1 MVRFS
6 GLGEAVFLRFIG
18 ELLRIGLPPIRFL
31 LPGQQRDDRRFHL
44 VKRTRMRALFL
55 FHLQDVI
62 AKLGGDDAADFVRF
76 QRERGGVKL
85 RHHATA
91 REVSEVA
98 AVFDAADHLA
108 RELRFDAQRDLAVA
122 QENAIAFAHGIG
134 QLLKSGADS
143 FGGADD
149 FLVKPFA
156 TAELVARIRAV
167 VRRSV
172 QQASDV
178 WTFGELQIEPRSH
191 LARVAGQPLALSPR
205 EFRLLLELCRE
216 AGTVVSKG
224 VLARRLEP
232 LGDPVDFG
240 AIEVHVS
247 HLRRRIGASRIRT
260 VRGVGYMLVL

>member
-1 MVRFS
+1 MHILMVEDDLDLGRALLQGLKGEGITSEWVRRAADARRFVENDVIDCVLLDLS
-6 GLGEAVFLRFIG
+6 LPDGTGH
-18 ELLRIGLPPIRFL
+18 ELLAQWRAAGMMLPI
-31 LPGQQRDDRRFHL
+31 
-44 VKRTRMRALFL
+44 
-55 FHLQDVI
+55 I
-62 AKLGGDDAADFVRF
+62 II
-76 QRERGGVKL
+76 
-85 RHHATA
+85 TA
-91 REVSEVA
+91 RSALEERLA
-98 AVFDAADHLA
+98 GFD
-108 RELRFDAQRDLAVA
+108 
-122 QENAIAFAHGIG
+122 
-134 QLLKSGADS
+134 
-143 FGGADD
+143 GGADD

-156 TAELVARIRAV
+156 TVELVARIRAV

-191 LARVAGQPLALSPR
+191 LVRVAGTSLSLSPR

-232 LGDPVDFG
+232 LGDPVDFS

-247 HLRRRIGASRIRT
+247 NLRRRIGASRIRT

>member
-1 MVRFS
+1 MHILMIEDDLDLGRALLQGLKAEGITSEWVRR
-6 GLGEAVFLRFIG
+6 AADARRFVENALIDCVLLDLSLPDG
-18 ELLRIGLPPIRFL
+18 TGQELLAQWRAAGMMLPI
-31 LPGQQRDDRRFHL
+31 
-44 VKRTRMRALFL
+44 
-55 FHLQDVI
+55 I
-62 AKLGGDDAADFVRF
+62 II
-76 QRERGGVKL
+76 
-85 RHHATA
+85 TA
-91 REVSEVA
+91 RSALEERLA
-98 AVFDAADHLA
+98 GFD
-108 RELRFDAQRDLAVA
+108 
-122 QENAIAFAHGIG
+122 
-134 QLLKSGADS
+134 
-143 FGGADD
+143 GGADD